1 MRKDCVVAPMLLT
14 ALAAACLPFAD
25 AGAAARADTPLGSGA
40 STANVS
46 APAAPAA
53 AASLAASKI
62 VLVGDSTTAV
72 QGGWGPSFCAQHVTS
87 FLSCL
92 NLARGG
98 RSTSNY
104 RAEGS
109 WEIALHELRSG
120 GYRQVYV
127 LIQFGHNDQPGKPGR
142 STDLATEFPAN
153 LRRYVAE
160 ARAAGA
166 IPVLVTPLT
175 RRQFARGQLLDDLA
189 PWAEATRKLAQELQ
203 VPLIDLH
210 ARSRALVQGMGPVL
224 AMRLAQ
230 RPADPEQVLCRAI
243 GYHHRQDTG
252 ANHIDTSHP
261 CRCRCACTGQ
271 RQRRADGP
279 GQAGIRLHPSGCRRR
294 RSVRGDCRR
303 RTGQAGACVAA
314 AAASVMGDV
323 VRGARRDASQAQA
336 FALAPSPRVSLSP
349 EPAPVRPL
357 RSPGRA

>member
-1 MRKDCVVAPMLLT
+1 MP
-14 ALAAACLPFAD
+14 
-25 AGAAARADTPLGSGA
+25 
-40 STANVS
+40 VS
-46 APAAPAA
+46 ATSTTP
-53 AASLAASKI
+53 LAASKI

-109 WEIALHELRSG
+109 WEIALKELRSG
-120 GYRQVYV
+120 GYRQVVV

-153 LRRYVAE
+153 LRRYVND

-166 IPVLVTPLT
+166 RPVLVTPLT
-175 RRQFARGQLLDDLA
+175 RRQFERGQLIDDLA
-189 PWAEATRKLAQELQ
+189 PWAAATRAVARRLQ

-230 RPADPEQVLCRAI
+230 QPAEPAQLVAAQSGTTI
-243 GYHHRQDTG
+243 GKTPAQTVAPSSAPASVAKTTTTVATAQDN
-252 ANHIDTSHP
+252 ASAEP
-261 CRCRCACTGQ
+261 MGQ
-271 RQRRADGP
+271 AKLAFDYTHLGADG
-279 GQAGIRLHPSGCRRR
+279 ADLFAAI
-294 RSVRGDCRR
+294 
-303 RTGQAGACVAA
+303 VA
-314 AAASVMGDV
+314 DEL
-323 VRGARRDASQAQA
+323 AQHVP
-336 FALAPSPRVSLSP
+336 AL
-349 EPAPVRPL
+349 RPL
-357 RSPGRA
+357 LIP